1 MIETYIEWIFIILIA
16 YITIF
21 NILTGHL
28 QGKWSIAFK
37 RKLKRIYFP
46 LWIIPYFTYIYCVWA
61 TSSTRPFLK
70 QHILFAAIFH
80 SIMAVFGYR
89 ATFH

>member
-28 QGKWSIAFK
+28 QGKWSKEFK
-37 RKLKRIYFP
+37 RKLRTLFFSTWLFLYFFY
-46 LWIIPYFTYIYCVWA
+46 LYCVWI
-61 TSSTRPFLK
+61 TPNTKSFFF
-70 QHILFAAIFH
+70 QHILFGAIIH
-80 SIMAVFGYR
+80 LIMASFGYR